1 MKSKLSAENEKYLFK
16 VYQNMR
22 KIRTMLG
29 FSQQYIADELGI
41 TQKHYSQIE
50 SGKVDISLSML
61 LRIAELLNITPTALL
76 GISEERIF
84 NDINNIKDFTTFSQ
98 HNAVDVNEI
107 KQLYERLLLEKD
119 KIIQQQ
125 KEMIDNLMRTE
136 VIARKKV

>member
-16 VYQNMR
+16 VYQNIR

>member
-16 VYQNMR
+16 VYQNIR

-84 NDINNIKDFTTFSQ
+84 NNINNIKDFTTFSQ

-136 VIARKKV
+136 VVARKKV

>member
-84 NDINNIKDFTTFSQ
+84 NNINNIKDFTTFSQ

>member
-16 VYQNMR
+16 VYQNIR

-84 NDINNIKDFTTFSQ
+84 NNINNIKDFTTFSQ